1 MGYKFLFAFISIIVV
16 VVAEFL
22 AGTIGIKWLFMYM
35 FTFQVLK
42 IRYIKFF
49 S

>member
-1 MGYKFLFAFISIIVV
+1 MSYKFLFAFISIIVV
-16 VVAEFL
+16 VEVL
-22 AGTIGIKWLFMYM
+22 AGTIGIKWLFMYI